1 MFPVQPGG
9 DDLRIALTWFAL
21 PGIALSLCGCIT
33 RDPYVT
39 SANEVKSGEWQ
50 ISRQPDRITG
60 AALPSASVT
69 AWASNTYSDNAKPG
83 RMQLTC
89 FDGKPLV
96 RFAFEFKIGSD
107 VNTMLGY
114 RFDDKPGRDSI
125 PGARFLQEH
134 RTVVIEETPDVAQFV
149 SDMRGS
155 RVLFVRIR
163 SITEGRTTAEF
174 KLDGSEA
181 ALQAAFADCP
191 MTTAPPPVAT
201 AAKRKRV
208 S

>member
-1 MFPVQPGG
+1 MRGVTRSAWKSTNAA
-9 DDLRIALTWFAL
+9 LLALTL
-21 PGIALSLCGCIT
+21 GGCLA

-39 SANEVKSGEWQ
+39 TANEVTSGAWR

-60 AALPSASVT
+60 TTLPSASIAT
-69 AWASNTYSDNAKPG
+69 MASNAHSENPKPAH
-83 RMQLTC
+83 MQLTC

-96 RFAFEFKIGSD
+96 RFAFEFKVGSD
-107 VNTMLGY
+107 VNSFLGY

-134 RTVVIEETPDVAQFV
+134 RTVVIEDTADVAQFV
-149 SDMRGS
+149 GDMRGS
-155 RVLFVRIR
+155 RVLFIRIR
-163 SITEGRTTAEF
+163 SISDGRTTAEF

-191 MTTAPPPVAT
+191 MTVPPPVAT